1 MSLGLLDLI
10 ISPDPALR
18 DRSLD
23 DVCAQAS
30 AAGLLAECDALDA
43 FRRTSPNLYERVRAL
58 FFLYAIHRFHLP
70 ARMAG
75 AAEVSQIPFHGY
87 EHLLERRFEEA
98 IEVFCQKQKADG
110 PSDALCSALAAAYHR
125 LAFQTLADQVRR
137 SVRTVRGNQW
147 MFRMGHPHDQP
158 LRLRPELLRADAEGR
173 YPILRE
179 RTPVRMDLTHSAW
192 SDIFFLGMD
201 FPAGARVLNI
211 SVDLGVHGRDAEP
224 QPPVSAWLRVIDQ
237 PVLRLVSVDLGASVE
252 IASLAEVFDFA
263 KDYLGLLK
271 AAVIASGLVPPG
283 IEGSGQSLG
292 DLLAQ
297 MLGPGRGLEL
307 VSSVNDIP
315 KGSRLAVS
323 TNLLAALIGVL
334 MRATG
339 QAESL
344 TGPLSEGE
352 RRLVLARAL
361 LGEWIGGSGG
371 GWQDSGGV
379 WPGIKLIEGVPA
391 QPGDPEHGVSRGRLM
406 PRHHVFTRDE
416 IPDSARQALQ
426 DSLVVVHGGMAQNVG
441 PILEMVTEKYLLR
454 SGAEWHGRLEALG
467 FLDEI
472 LEALRTGDIARVGAA
487 TTRNFD
493 GPIQTIIP
501 WASTYYTERLIDQVR
516 AEFGGDFLGFWMLG
530 GMSGGGMGF
539 MFVPSRK
546 AEAQLRL
553 GEIMRAT
560 KHELA
565 ASLPFAM
572 EPVVYDFRINEN
584 GTFADLLPGRTAL
597 LPKGYY
603 LLRAPALLRQDPKS
617 LPAQDRAELDKFAAA
632 CRTQPELRGVVQEL
646 FDALLPRGREERA
659 GTQSLEDL
667 LAENG
672 FDPEVHAQIR
682 GDLRA
687 GRIGLAQNR
696 LSANTVIEDV
706 RPEDVADACVGEV
719 RSAPPRGAE
728 AFVRDCPPDAP
739 SGEAPPLFQP
749 FDRTSACTVFH
760 RRLPHWRQ
768 SGATYFVTLRLAD
781 TLPREVLARLRDEH
795 EAHLQA
801 LPQPVA
807 PALLDEAKALF
818 SARVEA
824 ALDTGLGVCV
834 LRETAVA
841 EIVESVLRNRHGED
855 YWLGSFVIMPNH
867 VHAIVTPGEGFDLG
881 KIVGAW
887 KSVSAHRINQR
898 LHRSGVLWQ
907 EETFDHIVRDEA
919 QLQRFEI
926 YVEENPGKAGLRLGT
941 FLLGRDGGRGVRGT
955 DADEGVRAT
964 PRGAAHLRGLAA
976 LRAGEAAVVTLAAG
990 AASRWTQGAGVV
1002 KSLHPFCKL
1011 GGRHRTFLETH
1022 LAKSRRISQLAGTA
1036 VPHIFT
1042 TSYLTHGPIA
1052 AILEARKNYGYEG
1065 PLVLSRGKS
1074 VGLRLVPT
1082 ARDLRFAWEE
1092 MPQQVLDEQQQK
1104 VRESLRAALLRW
1116 AQGAGEAT
1124 DYRDNL
1130 PLQCLHPVGH
1140 FYEIP
1145 NLLRNGTLAALLRER
1160 PRLRTLLLHNIDT
1173 VGANLDPALLG
1184 QHLESG
1190 ATLSFEV
1197 ITRRLEDRGG
1207 GLARVDGRVRLVEGL
1222 AVPREESEFG
1232 LTYYNTMTTWIDI
1245 DGLLAAFGLTRGEL
1259 DDEPR
1264 VSAAIRALAAKVPTY
1279 ITLKDVKKRWGHGQE
1294 DIFPVAQFE
1303 KLWSDLTALPEIA
1316 SRFVVVPRL
1325 RGQQLKE
1332 QAQLDGWLR
1341 DGSAAYVEELCAW

>member
-10 ISPDPALR
+10 TSPDPALR

-23 DVCAQAS
+23 DACAPAS
-30 AAGLLAECDALDA
+30 AEELLAECDALDA

-70 ARMAG
+70 ARLPRGADAPSADVRRTPSSGEREESVAG
-75 AAEVSQIPFHGY
+75 RGVRQTDADGGVRATQIPFHGY
-87 EHLLERRFEEA
+87 EHLLARRFEEA
-98 IEVFCQKQKADG
+98 IEVFCQKQKSDG
-110 PSDALCSALAAAYHR
+110 PSDALSSALAAAFHR

-147 MFRMGHPHDQP
+147 MFRMGHPNDQP
-158 LRLRPELLRADAEGR
+158 LRLRPELLRADAEGL

-237 PVLRLVSVDLGASVE
+237 PVLRLVSVDLGASAE
-252 IASLAEVFDFA
+252 ISSLGEVFDFA

-344 TGPLSEGE
+344 TGPLSEAE

-379 WPGIKLIEGVPA
+379 WPGIKLIEGVAA

-406 PRHHVFTRDE
+406 PRHHVFTREE

-454 SGAEWHGRLEALG
+454 SAVEWHGRQEALG

-472 LEALRTGDIARVGAA
+472 LDALRVGDIARVGAA

-501 WASTYYTERLIDQVR
+501 WASTYYTERLIEQVR
-516 AEFGGDFLGFWMLG
+516 AEFGADFLGFWMLG

-539 MFVPSRK
+539 MFAPARK
-546 AEAQLRL
+546 AEAQQRL

-560 KHELA
+560 KQELA

-597 LPKGYY
+597 MPKGYY
-603 LLRAPALLRQDPKS
+603 LLRAPALLRRDPKS
-617 LPAQDRAELDKFAAA
+617 LPALDRAELDKFAAA

-646 FDALLPRGREERA
+646 FDALLPRGREDRA
-659 GTQSLEDL
+659 GAQSLEDL

-672 FDPEVHAQIR
+672 FDPEAHAQIR

-696 LSANTVIEDV
+696 LPANTVIEDV
-706 RPEDVADACVGEV
+706 RPEDVTDARANDT
-719 RSAPPRGAE
+719 RSAPPRGA
-728 AFVRDCPPDAP
+728 
-739 SGEAPPLFQP
+739 
-749 FDRTSACTVFH
+749 
-760 RRLPHWRQ
+760 
-768 SGATYFVTLRLAD
+768 
-781 TLPREVLARLRDEH
+781 
-795 EAHLQA
+795 
-801 LPQPVA
+801 A
-807 PALLDEAKALF
+807 PA
-818 SARVEA
+818 
-824 ALDTGLGVCV
+824 
-834 LRETAVA
+834 
-841 EIVESVLRNRHGED
+841 
-855 YWLGSFVIMPNH
+855 
-867 VHAIVTPGEGFDLG
+867 HA
-881 KIVGAW
+881 
-887 KSVSAHRINQR
+887 
-898 LHRSGVLWQ
+898 
-907 EETFDHIVRDEA
+907 
-919 QLQRFEI
+919 
-926 YVEENPGKAGLRLGT
+926 
-941 FLLGRDGGRGVRGT
+941 
-955 DADEGVRAT
+955 
-964 PRGAAHLRGLAA
+964 RGLDA

-1022 LAKSRRISQLAGTA
+1022 LAKSRHISQLAGTA

-1052 AILEARKNYGYEG
+1052 AILEARKNYGYAG

-1160 PRLRTLLLHNIDT
+1160 PQLRTLLLHNIDT

-1222 AVPREESEFG
+1222 AVPREEAEFG

-1245 DGLLAAFGLTRGEL
+1245 DGLLSAFGLTRGEL

-1294 DIFPVAQFE
+1294 DVFPVAQFE

-1341 DGSAAYVEELCAW
+1341 DGSAASVEELCAW